1 MADQNFSFA
10 IDEKLLEKFKRRADT
25 EQRTI
30 AGQLRYLIEAY
41 IENRV
46 EIKES

>member
-10 IDEKLLEKFKRRADT
+10 LDEKLLEKLKRKADV

-30 AGQLRYLIEAY
+30 AGQLRYMIEAY
-41 IENRV
+41 VENRM
-46 EIKES
+46 EIKEN